1 MKLPA
6 RDIATYC
13 AKPDPNR
20 AGVLIYGADAM
31 RVAMRRQSM
40 ILALLGPE
48 GSEEMRLT
56 RLSGADLRKD
66 PAALIDA
73 VKAQGFFPG
82 QRGVFLEDAADG
94 LTKTIAAAL
103 QEWQQGDAQIIVTAG
118 QLRAS
123 SNLRKTFETHPNT
136 YAIAIYDD
144 PPSQAEIAA
153 ELQKA
158 GLQNLGDI
166 GLKALSALAR
176 ELEPGDCRQT
186 LE

>member
-40 ILALLGPE
+40 ILALLGPQ

-82 QRGVFLEDAADG
+82 QRAVFLEEAADG

-103 QEWQQGDAQIIVTAG
+103 QEWQQGDA
-118 QLRAS
+118 
-123 SNLRKTFETHPNT
+123 PN
-136 YAIAIYDD
+136 YRDRGAIA
-144 PPSQAEIAA
+144 
-153 ELQKA
+153 
-158 GLQNLGDI
+158 GLFKLKKNL
-166 GLKALSALAR
+166 
-176 ELEPGDCRQT
+176 
-186 LE
+186 